1 MSKRTEAKRIL
12 EELHTYLDIEIQ
24 QGRRMV
30 SLDPAVVQSFLTRKT
45 VSLPKPAPA
54 VLSKRAVPVAKSES
68 VPVAAGAAALAER
81 ASGSPVEQAEKTVSA
96 RVAGAQSLEEIA
108 AAVCTCGACH
118 LAKTRQKAVPGVG
131 NGASPDIL
139 FVGEAPGADEDK
151 QGEPFVGRA
160 GQLLTKMIAAMG
172 YTREQVFIANII
184 KCRPPENRT
193 PTPDEMTVCLPYLKQ
208 QISLIR
214 PKTIIALG
222 ATACKG
228 LLGQGVTI
236 SSIRGIWQQF
246 GGIPLMPTFHPAY
259 LLRVPSAKAAAWEDL
274 KKVLSK
280 LGRPVP
286 APTKKQV

>member
-1 MSKRTEAKRIL
+1 MSKKTEAKKIL
-12 EELHTYLDIEIQ
+12 EDLHTYLDIEIQ

-30 SLDPAVVQSFLTRKT
+30 SLDPATVQTFLTRKT
-45 VSLPKPAPA
+45 VSVAAPAPA
-54 VLSKRAVPVAKSES
+54 TAKRAALAPVVPVAS
-68 VPVAAGAAALAER
+68 VVAEAAPAATVR
-81 ASGSPVEQAEKTVSA
+81 ASGSPVEQAERAVSSRA
-96 RVAGAQSLEEIA
+96 AGAQSLEEIA
-108 AAVCTCGACH
+108 AAVCSCGACH

-139 FVGEAPGADEDK
+139 FIGEAPGADEDK

-193 PTPDEMTVCLPYLKQ
+193 PTTDEMTVCLPYLKK

-228 LLGQGVTI
+228 LLGQGITI

-246 GGIPLMPTFHPAY
+246 DRIPLMPTFHPAY

-286 APTKKQV
+286 GQTQK

>member
-45 VSLPKPAPA
+45 VSLPKPAP
-54 VLSKRAVPVAKSES
+54 VVPSKRAVPVAKSES
-68 VPVAAGAAALAER
+68 VPVAAGAAASGGR
-81 ASGSPVEQAEKTVSA
+81 ATGSPVEQAEKTVSA

-172 YTREQVFIANII
+172 YTRE
-184 KCRPPENRT
+184 
-193 PTPDEMTVCLPYLKQ
+193 
-208 QISLIR
+208 
-214 PKTIIALG
+214 
-222 ATACKG
+222 
-228 LLGQGVTI
+228 
-236 SSIRGIWQQF
+236 
-246 GGIPLMPTFHPAY
+246 
-259 LLRVPSAKAAAWEDL
+259 
-274 KKVLSK
+274 
-280 LGRPVP
+280 
-286 APTKKQV
+286 

>member
-1 MSKRTEAKRIL
+1 
-12 EELHTYLDIEIQ
+12 
-24 QGRRMV
+24 
-30 SLDPAVVQSFLTRKT
+30 
-45 VSLPKPAPA
+45 
-54 VLSKRAVPVAKSES
+54 
-68 VPVAAGAAALAER
+68 
-81 ASGSPVEQAEKTVSA
+81 
-96 RVAGAQSLEEIA
+96 
-108 AAVCTCGACH
+108 
-118 LAKTRQKAVPGVG
+118 
-131 NGASPDIL
+131 
-139 FVGEAPGADEDK
+139 
-151 QGEPFVGRA
+151 
-160 GQLLTKMIAAMG
+160 MG